1 VWLCVSNVKEARKKA
16 SPFALVPVHP
26 EQALAEAAPRVI
38 LESEAGDK
46 RRAPRGVGKEV
57 RAR

>member
-1 VWLCVSNVKEARKKA
+1 VSNVKEARKKA
-16 SPFALVPVHP
+16 GPFALVPVHP